1 MTQLNLALTID
12 QSISPKQTGY
22 VKPEYIADIEA
33 YKKVVAEGQAFIE
46 RKIAEAT
53 KQVQEGK
60 SHH

>member
-1 MTQLNLALTID
+1 
-12 QSISPKQTGY
+12 

-60 SHH
+60 SRH